1 MNHQSK
7 SYSRRTKM
15 TRVLH
20 LTNDQFDVLYDV
32 VEETIFQIRDGI
44 EDTDL
49 ELDDYDI
56 YQVWKN
62 LNKLEGK
69 SYCIQVIFMEDYS
82 GLMKTMISDLAQK
95 I

>member
-1 MNHQSK
+1 
-7 SYSRRTKM
+7 M

-62 LNKLEGK
+62 LNKLEGNRN
-69 SYCIQVIFMEDYS
+69 V
-82 GLMKTMISDLAQK
+82 
-95 I
+95 